1 MEKKSGLFV
10 WGWGSEI
17 GTGQITEA
25 SGTRAQPFKQTD
37 SDARAHTPPPR
48 ANTFH

>member
-25 SGTRAQPFKQTD
+25 SGTRAQPFKQTV
-37 SDARAHTPPPR
+37 AHTHHPR
-48 ANTFH
+48 ARTHFTTL